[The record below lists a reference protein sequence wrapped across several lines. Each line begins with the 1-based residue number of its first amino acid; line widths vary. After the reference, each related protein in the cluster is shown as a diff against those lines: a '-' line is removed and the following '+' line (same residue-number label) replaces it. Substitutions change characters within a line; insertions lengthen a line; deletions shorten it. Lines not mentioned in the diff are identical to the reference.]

1 LFNPGLYF
9 MPICTLFVTIGSLAK
24 VIGASGTT
32 CIYAPLP
39 ARDDAE
45 SPKALKAKTFA
56 NTELPCVKL

>member
-1 LFNPGLYF
+1 
-9 MPICTLFVTIGSLAK
+9 MPICTLFVIIGSLAK